1 MLIIPYTICTPIL
14 QITEPAQPKPAT
26 KPILQISKPAQP
38 KLATSMFPLAY
49 RGTAPVVALAHA
61 PAPILT
67 TLAQGAVREVLAC
80 REEYDALVPVS
91 VRLSA
96 VLGEACSKA
105 AAARRTLRKL
115 MDEKVSLGVN

>member
-1 MLIIPYTICTPIL
+1 M
-14 QITEPAQPKPAT
+14 
-26 KPILQISKPAQP
+26 QP
-38 KLATSMFPLAY
+38 KLATKPIPKAATSMFGLAY
-49 RGTAPVVALAHA
+49 RGTAPVPA
-61 PAPILT
+61 PAPILK
-67 TLAQGAVREVLAC
+67 TLAQGAVQEALAC